1 MRKLN
6 GKRLLSIVLGL
17 ILTVSM
23 AAFFV
28 SCKGP
33 VQQLPEECTV
43 TFETEGGTAV
53 DPIVVK
59 GGEMAEKPEN
69 PTDSGEY
76 AEIITNKPV
85 ESGENTQNVFDQIYA
100 TAEENADK
108 MISRYK
114 LFGSDPKGLY
124 SLDQEYAGRVYTG
137 PSLVL

>member
-69 PTDSGEY
+69 PTKSGH
-76 AEIITNKPV
+76 
-85 ESGENTQNVFDQIYA
+85 VF
-100 TAEENADK
+100 K
-108 MISRYK
+108 GWSRPTT
-114 LFGSDPKGLY
+114 LS
-124 SLDQEYAGRVYTG
+124 
-137 PSLVL
+137 